1 MLPDLGALALR
12 ARRAAPT
19 GEFIKLSRA
28 EARRLNKSGELEPIN
43 RSKYMPSDCEPGE
56 EERFG
61 DDYECFEPFK
71 VWARDPATGRPSRH
85 YKIYNARA
93 LWDALG
99 FMDQLRDPIFRQPV
113 WREDWW
119 ELHQKYD
126 PDGDVPRKVRTLPR
140 KDVDGGDS
148 DTEDEDAYEVE
159 EEEDW
164 GWRAALAAEEEA
176 REEEETRQI
185 FCRFWLKGPT
195 TIYAMSGMGSYFNQH
210 FEAFVGQHVGF
221 RLATGIVYSEIDN
234 FEIDIV
240 PADVGVDDGGT
251 SLLPIWRVDVRITF
265 ESSDK
270 ATVFW
275 NWSDTV
281 LQTHTWGWLV
291 EQVFGVSPVF
301 DTGETPVH
309 FRPENRM
316 AHPYDHYQ
324 STCLLPW
331 VPWPAYQAQED
342 WELKQLYEFTPD
354 AE

>member
-28 EARRLNKSGELEPIN
+28 EARQLNNSGELEPIN
-43 RSKYMPSDCEPGE
+43 QSKYMPSDCDPGE

-85 YKIYNARA
+85 YKIYNARV

-126 PDGDVPRKVRTLPR
+126 SDGAVPRKVRTLPR
-140 KDVDGGDS
+140 KDKDDGDS

-159 EEEDW
+159 EEE
-164 GWRAALAAEEEA
+164 
-176 REEEETRQI
+176 ETNEV

-195 TIYAMSGMGSYFNQH
+195 NIYAMSGMESYFNQH
-210 FEAFVGQHVGF
+210 FKAFVGQHVGF
-221 RLATGIVYSEIDN
+221 RLVTGIVYSDISN
-234 FEIDIV
+234 FEIDLDPGDLTRV
-240 PADVGVDDGGT
+240 EETPM
-251 SLLPIWRVDVRITF
+251 PFWNVDVRITF

-270 ATVFW
+270 AAVFW
-275 NWSDTV
+275 SWSDTV

-291 EQVFGVSPVF
+291 EHVFGVSPIF
-301 DTGETPVH
+301 DTDETPFH
-309 FRPENRM
+309 FQPENG
-316 AHPYDHYQ
+316 ANHYGHYR
-324 STCLLPW
+324 SAYLLPS
-331 VPWPAYQAQED
+331 VPWPAYQAQKD